1 MKSVINSEKYETYVK
16 RSIKDQ
22 SMYLEWNHS
31 IWMQNYMDNIT
42 TLIDSEHLGDIN
54 YVGGKY
60 PFNPQQ
66 MNS

>member
-1 MKSVINSEKYETYVK
+1 
-16 RSIKDQ
+16 
-22 SMYLEWNHS
+22 MYLEWNHS

-60 PFNPQQ
+60 PFNP
-66 MNS
+66 